1 MLAQTRRSQARD
13 DAIVKFR
20 IDPGSKTPASE
31 QVRSQVAT
39 AIAKGKLLPGDRL
52 PAVRELALELGLAPN
67 TVAKAYRGL
76 GAAELVEG
84 RGRSGTFVR
93 PAPRRQGEEAVAQLD
108 EAAHAYAA
116 RARRLGFDV
125 ETSLAAARR
134 AIRPG

>member
-1 MLAQTRRSQARD
+1 M
-13 DAIVKFR
+13 
-20 IDPGSKTPASE
+20 
-31 QVRSQVAT
+31 AT
-39 AIAKGKLLPGDRL
+39 AIACGRLLPGDRL

-76 GAAELVEG
+76 GKAGLVEG

-93 PAPRRQGEEAVAQLD
+93 PALGRQGEEAVAQMG

-125 ETSLAAARR
+125 ETALAAAERALRR
-134 AIRPG
+134 S